1 MKSTTYHVCLSN
13 DDFLK
18 YVDRRMFGREG
29 SKTLSQQ
36 SRYFCFDADS
46 RYPEDIMEIVL
57 DKWCK
62 VACDTS
68 IGFDV
73 RRNDVS
79 DAYSIPK
86 KKIRKYYRT
95 VTVGKVE

>member
-1 MKSTTYHVCLSN
+1 MKTTNYHVCLSN
-13 DDFLK
+13 EDFLQ
-18 YVDRRMFGREG
+18 YADRKMFGRED

-36 SRYFCFDADS
+36 SRYFCLDTDLGIA
-46 RYPEDIMEIVL
+46 EDIMEIVL

-68 IGFDV
+68 IGFGV